1 MRQPATEGIHAVNRE
16 EMLEFARKFKL
27 EPNGVENDYALVRY
41 DNETG

>member
-1 MRQPATEGIHAVNRE
+1 
-16 EMLEFARKFKL
+16 MLEFARKFKL